1 MLINNATLT
10 GSLTINN
17 TSFNVTNGVMA
28 GTASVAISS
37 SYAATASLTT
47 TASYAATASYAS
59 AFTVGGTLTAQTLV
73 VQTVTSS
80 VSFITGSTRFGSLSS
95 NTHQFTGSLF
105 VTGGL
110 SVTSGSIGIGTINPV
125 GMLDIQQSNITNMGI
140 SFMNTYGAS
149 GASGSTVD
157 ISSKLVGSGLTGQIG
172 SMIRTGKEGDY
183 SSGGARDAYMSFST
197 ALNDNL
203 NEAMRITSAGIVQI
217 KVPSSAD
224 QGILFKDVADVSR
237 AKVYYDDISGQ
248 MTIGTMTGYSTV
260 FVTNNTERMRVAN
273 GGYLEM
279 RPLTFSGVA
288 NNAIQTV
295 FSSMSKGTWFVSV
308 ANDVDSTDGYV
319 AMLWVRTNQIIEMQ
333 VFRVDS
339 MAFSYTN
346 QDLKIQNLSGFSA
359 TLYVT
364 AIRMA
369 AS

>member
-1 MLINNATLT
+1 VFISGSKTIIGTTSIT
-10 GSLTINN
+10 GSLL
-17 TSFNVTNGVMA
+17 VTG
-28 GTASVAISS
+28 
-37 SYAATASLTT
+37 SLN
-47 TASYAATASYAS
+47 
-59 AFTVGGTLTAQTLV
+59 TVGTITATTLV
-73 VQTVTSS
+73 VQTITSS
-80 VSFITGSTRFGSLSS
+80 ISSITGSTNFGSLSS
-95 NTHQFTGSLF
+95 DTHKFTGSLN

-224 QGILFKDVADVSR
+224 QGILFKDTADISR

-295 FSSMSKGTWFVSV
+295 FSSMSKGTWLVSV

-346 QDLKIQNLSGFSA
+346 QDLKIQNLSGFTA